1 MAVSKVYLYN
11 FSPECVSGD
20 FFAIF
25 SERVSCFYFCP
36 SFYESFKKRD
46 IVKDS
51 IIFEKYQSRE
61 VIGCLSYVKKIYF

>member
-11 FSPECVSGD
+11 FSPQCVSRD

-61 VIGCLSYVKKIYF
+61 VIGCCILCKKKYF